1 MKKRMMG
8 ILFVLAALVAL
19 CTLSVSAAD
28 LEFPTDGSVLKD
40 GWCEHCQDEAD
51 WLPLT
56 QAVMD
61 GWGKDYDPTNGTHYY
76 VCYTEEGQTRVKLPA
91 TTGLEIGSG
100 EELCLHLNGKK
111 LLRDGPRGFAVTGTL
126 NIMDHAAEEGS
137 VVAYAKTDSTGMVVR
152 LQSSGA
158 KCNLYGGTLQMVTG
172 SSAYAKSGGCVYGVS
187 GTTSPCTAAR

>member
-61 GWGKDYDPTNGTHYY
+61 GWGKDYDPTNP
-76 VCYTEEGQTRVKLPA
+76 CALPVFSA
-91 TTGLEIGSG
+91 VPGCGRRGSG
-100 EELCLHLNGKK
+100 SVPISPPLQDCRTPPLMGRHWTKK
-111 LLRDGPRGFAVTGTL
+111 PCSAP
-126 NIMDHAAEEGS
+126 AAS
-137 VVAYAKTDSTGMVVR
+137 LSR
-152 LQSSGA
+152 F
-158 KCNLYGGTLQMVTG
+158 
-172 SSAYAKSGGCVYGVS
+172 
-187 GTTSPCTAAR
+187 